1 MDDRDD
7 EGTET
12 TITRMSL
19 RRGGWIGYTD
29 DAVFVRRGDDAE
41 GFKIRRDDIAR
52 ITLNPLEWDLAVMGL
67 LLVGIGAY
75 VGVTRNVLVGIGF
88 VVVGCWSLY
97 RTYGKRYELVIRVD
111 DEPKPVS
118 VYPVDPKACHETLG
132 DLIRAADA
140 DAQAEGEG
148 EVTSEAA

>member
-1 MDDRDD
+1 MDDRDE

-29 DAVFVRRGDDAE
+29 DAVFVRRGDDE

-88 VVVGCWSLY
+88 VAVGCWSLY
-97 RTYGKRYELVIRVD
+97 RTYGKRYELVIQVD
-111 DEPKPVS
+111 DEPKPMS

-132 DLIRAADA
+132 DLIRAADVEVEPE
-140 DAQAEGEG
+140 AED
-148 EVTSEAA
+148 TSEVS